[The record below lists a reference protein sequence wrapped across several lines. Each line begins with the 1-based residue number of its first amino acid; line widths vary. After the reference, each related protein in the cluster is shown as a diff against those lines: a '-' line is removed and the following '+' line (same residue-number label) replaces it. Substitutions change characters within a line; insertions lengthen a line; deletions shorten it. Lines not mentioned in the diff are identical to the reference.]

1 MENLI
6 IKVMDNLEELENKNG
21 MLGTI
26 IGLILITLVIGVAIF
41 GITTIVKFSIEL
53 INAICIVVFR
63 FRLY

>member
-53 INAICIVVFR
+53 ITAICIVFFR

>member
-53 INAICIVVFR
+53 INTICIVFFR

>member
-6 IKVMDNLEELENKNG
+6 IKVMDNLEELENKKG

-53 INAICIVVFR
+53 INAICIEFFR

>member
-53 INAICIVVFR
+53 INSICIVFFR

>member
-26 IGLILITLVIGVAIF
+26 IGVILITLVIGVAIF

-53 INAICIVVFR
+53 INAICIVFFR